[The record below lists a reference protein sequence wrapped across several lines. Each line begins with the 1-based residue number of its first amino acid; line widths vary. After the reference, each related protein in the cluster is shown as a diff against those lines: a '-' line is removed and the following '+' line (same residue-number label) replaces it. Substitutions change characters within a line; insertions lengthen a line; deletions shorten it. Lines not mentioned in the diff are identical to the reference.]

1 MICMR
6 YDVPSAAEGAEQAPD
21 DLLAD
26 LPAHGVGGGVDGL
39 SRGSCFLRLEVDRL
53 EAEGRRGGACRYARS
68 RSRCSRSQAAC

>member
-1 MICMR
+1 MCRQRRKVPNRPRTICLPTSR
-6 YDVPSAAEGAEQAPD
+6 PTVLAAELMAF
-21 DLLAD
+21 
-26 LPAHGVGGGVDGL
+26 